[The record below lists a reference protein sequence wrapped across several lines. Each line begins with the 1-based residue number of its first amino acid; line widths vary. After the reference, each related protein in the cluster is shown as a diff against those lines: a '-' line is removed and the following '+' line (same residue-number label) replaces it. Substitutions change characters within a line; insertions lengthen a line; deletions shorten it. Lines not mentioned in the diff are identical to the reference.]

1 MIRGI
6 RNKNLYLVL
15 RAFVDMAHPSLG
27 LDLQKTGDLF
37 CLRIREKLKTLA
49 QTSVMASAFLR
60 GRCIEVTLLRDFIP
74 GIGTELILVVLRG
87 HQLDIGAT
95 YLQKCQN

>member
-1 MIRGI
+1 MIQGI
-6 RNKNLYLVL
+6 RNKIPYLVL
-15 RAFVDMAHPSLG
+15 RALINMTHPSLG
-27 LDLQKTGDLF
+27 LNLQKTGDLF
-37 CLRIREKLKTLA
+37 CLGVREELKTLA
-49 QTSVMASAFLR
+49 QTSVMASTFLR
-60 GRCIEVTLLRDFIP
+60 GRFIKIPLLGDFIP